1 MTAKRSSRRRGSIV
15 LLAAVAM
22 AGSLGSLS
30 AVPVGPAGS
39 AHASGA
45 VRTAID
51 PGDPTKPSEFGRL
64 LPSTPIAPAR
74 QVRPLRRSH
83 EQIPA
88 TVPWGDGQRRAIADF
103 LTTTNTRA
111 FVVLHR
117 GRLVTEWYDDHTG
130 PTTKLASWSVAKAM
144 AGLLTGQAIGEGRL
158 TLNTRVVTILPWLR
172 VENPADGDP
181 RFNTITVRHLL
192 DMTSGIDAAEGYQV
206 DPLEDP
212 LENPTAG
219 LSMLTGTYLM
229 LVHPDMH
236 SFALSHRSMVFDPGS
251 RGEYVS
257 YNTQLLSMVL
267 SEVFGTDYVTAFVNR
282 LWRPA
287 GAQHPATW
295 NLDHGGGIAKAFC
308 CLNATARDF
317 ARLGLLVAEAGGP
330 GSRVKRAWLD
340 RILTPQP
347 KPLGGWPYSTQ
358 FWHVPGDKHGKRAN
372 DVSAIGVFGQYIYV
386 NPRTQTVI
394 VKLSDHGIEQDE
406 ALTFRAMRSIA
417 RSWRH

>member
-1 MTAKRSSRRRGSIV
+1 MPRRT
-15 LLAAVAM
+15 LAAVAI
-22 AGSLGSLS
+22 AVSLGSLS
-30 AVPVGPAGS
+30 AVPVGPANG
-39 AHASGA
+39 AHASNS
-45 VRTAID
+45 VQTAID
-51 PGDPTKPSEFGRL
+51 VADPTKPSEFGGL

-74 QVRPLRRSH
+74 HVRTLRRSH
-83 EQIPA
+83 EQIPE
-88 TVPWGDGQRRAIADF
+88 TVPWGHGQRKTIADF

-117 GRLVTEWYDDHTG
+117 GRLVTERYDAQTE
-130 PTTKLASWSVAKAM
+130 PTTKLASWSVAKSM
-144 AGLLTGQAIGEGRL
+144 AGLLTGQAIAEGRV

-172 VENPADGDP
+172 VEHPAEGDP

-206 DPLEDP
+206 DPLENP
-212 LENPTAG
+212 LENPTAV

-229 LVHPDMH
+229 LAHPDMH
-236 SFALSHRSMVFDPGS
+236 SFALSHRRMVFDPGS

-267 SEVFGTDYVTAFVNR
+267 SEVFGTDYITAFVNR

-295 NLDHGGGIAKAFC
+295 NLDHDGGIAKAFC

-330 GSRVKRAWLD
+330 GSRVNRAWLD

-358 FWHVPGDKHGKRAN
+358 FWHVPGDQHGKRAN

-386 NPRTQTVI
+386 NRLTQTVI

>member
-1 MTAKRSSRRRGSIV
+1 MTTQRSSFMPRRT
-15 LLAAVAM
+15 LAAVAI
-22 AGSLGSLS
+22 AVSLGALS
-30 AVPVGPAGS
+30 VVPVGPARS
-39 AHASGA
+39 AHASVN
-45 VRTAID
+45 VRTDID
-51 PGDPTKPSEFGRL
+51 LPNPTQPSEFGRL

-74 QVRPLRRSH
+74 DVRPLRRSH

-88 TVPWGDGQRRAIADF
+88 TVPWGRGQRKTVADF
-103 LTTTNTRA
+103 LTTTHTRA

-117 GRLVTEWYDDHTG
+117 GRLVTEWYDAHTG

-144 AGLLTGQAIGEGRL
+144 AGLLTGQAITEGRL
-158 TLNTRVVTILPWLR
+158 TLDTRVVTVLPWLR
-172 VENPADGDP
+172 VEHPADGDP

-206 DPLEDP
+206 NPLEDP
-212 LENPTAG
+212 TAV

-229 LVHPDMH
+229 LVHPNMH
-236 SFALSHRSMVFDPGS
+236 SFASSHRRMVFDPGT

-267 SEVFGTDYVTAFVNR
+267 SEVFGTDYITAFVNR

-287 GAQHPATW
+287 GAQYPATW

-330 GSRVKRAWLD
+330 GSRVSRAWLD

-358 FWHVPGDKHGKRAN
+358 FWHVPGDQRGKRAN
-372 DVSAIGVFGQYIYV
+372 DVSAIGVFGQYIYL
-386 NPRTQTVI
+386 NRRTQTVI
-394 VKLSDHGIEQDE
+394 VKLSDHGIEEDE

>member
-1 MTAKRSSRRRGSIV
+1 MTAKRSITRRA
-15 LLAAVAM
+15 LAAAAFAV
-22 AGSLGSLS
+22 SLGSLS
-30 AVPVGPAGS
+30 AVPVGLAGG
-39 AHASGA
+39 AHASDS
-45 VRTAID
+45 VQTAID
-51 PGDPTKPSEFGRL
+51 LDDPTKPSEFGRL

-74 QVRPLRRSH
+74 HVRALRRSH

-88 TVPWGDGQRRAIADF
+88 SVPWGDGQRKTIADF
-103 LTTTNTRA
+103 LTTTNTRG

-130 PTTKLASWSVAKAM
+130 PTTKLASWSVAKSM
-144 AGLLTGQAIGEGRL
+144 AGLLTGQAIAEGRL

-212 LENPTAG
+212 SAA

-236 SFALSHRSMVFDPGS
+236 SYALSHRRMVFDPGT
-251 RGEYVS
+251 RGEYAS

-267 SEVFGTDYVTAFVNR
+267 SKVFGTDYITAFVNR

-287 GAQHPATW
+287 GAQHAATW

-317 ARLGLLVAEAGGP
+317 ARLGLLAAEAGGP
-330 GSRVKRAWLD
+330 GSRVSRAWLD

-347 KPLGGWPYSTQ
+347 TPLGGWPYSTQ
-358 FWHVPGDKHGKRAN
+358 FWHVPGDQHGKRAN

-406 ALTFRAMRSIA
+406 ALTFRAMRSMA